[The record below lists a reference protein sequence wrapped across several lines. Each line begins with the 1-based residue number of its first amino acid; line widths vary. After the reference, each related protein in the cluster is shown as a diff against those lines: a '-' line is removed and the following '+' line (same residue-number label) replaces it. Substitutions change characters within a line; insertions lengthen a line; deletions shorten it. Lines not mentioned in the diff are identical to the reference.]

1 MLPLK
6 HNQRTSSHPQK
17 LEDMASEVGKYFFR
31 KRYTVFYIYQY
42 DVVEEGFE
50 SAKHISSVQTYDE
63 AVKEVYRL
71 NGWGE
76 PKQIKRFF

>member
-1 MLPLK
+1 
-6 HNQRTSSHPQK
+6 
-17 LEDMASEVGKYFFR
+17 MAAEVGKYFFR

-42 DVVEEGFE
+42 DVVEDGFE

-71 NGWGE
+71 NG
-76 PKQIKRFF
+76 

>member
-1 MLPLK
+1 MV
-6 HNQRTSSHPQK
+6 
-17 LEDMASEVGKYFFR
+17 AEVGKYFFR

-42 DVVEEGFE
+42 DVVEDDFE
-50 SAKHISSVQTYDE
+50 SAKHIKDVQTYDE

-76 PKQIKRFF
+76 PKQIRRKF

>member
-1 MLPLK
+1 
-6 HNQRTSSHPQK
+6 
-17 LEDMASEVGKYFFR
+17 MAAEVGKYFFK
-31 KRYTVFYIYQY
+31 KRYSVFYIYQY
-42 DVVEEGFE
+42 DVVENGYE

-76 PKQIKRFF
+76 PKQIRRRF